1 MPRQTMTAR
10 PNAARMAPTAMKTV
24 PSGRVEWFM
33 KGACCVSGTAGGGY
47 VGMGA
52 APGRLSEGRSLMA
65 ATVLG
70 CPRGG
75 RERGVVRAVV
85 RAVVLR
91 VTRLDDD
98 DTAAEVLLVVAAV
111 VGAVVGCVVAC
122 ASTSLE
128 NRERAAKADRSSER
142 FNESCDDAIVDGDVT
157 AKRGEFA
164 FVGLLICR
172 PPAVRRAL
180 QRQRESPRRDCTDTS
195 TAFAGVGGRGVVKRG
210 W

>member
-1 MPRQTMTAR
+1 M
-10 PNAARMAPTAMKTV
+10 
-24 PSGRVEWFM
+24 
-33 KGACCVSGTAGGGY
+33 
-47 VGMGA
+47 
-52 APGRLSEGRSLMA
+52 
-65 ATVLG
+65 
-70 CPRGG
+70 
-75 RERGVVRAVV
+75 VRAVV

-128 NRERAAKADRSSER
+128 NRETAAKADRSSER
-142 FNESCDDAIVDGDVT
+142 FNERCDGAIVDGDVT
-157 AKRGEFA
+157 AKRVLFA

-180 QRQRESPRRDCTDTS
+180 QRQGESPRRDCTDRTP
-195 TAFAGVGGRGVVKRG
+195 FAGVGGGGKRR